1 MNETD
6 AAAAPPFAALAR
18 MYMRASSAASAASAE
33 VTLSRENAQRFVLA
47 ISLVGLGLIVCLTA
61 VTIVLVLVVRRLDV
75 AVGMLRHESGT
86 DVRKRILNAKAENP
100 GAAPKKKKR
109 GQASPPAAACQ
120 PDGCCDDEYDD
131 ENGRGS

>member
-1 MNETD
+1 MNDTD

-18 MYMRASSAASAASAE
+18 MYMRAASAASAE

-109 GQASPPAAACQ
+109 GQASPPACQ
-120 PDGCCDDEYDD
+120 PGGCCDDEYDD

>member
-1 MNETD
+1 MNDTD

-18 MYMRASSAASAASAE
+18 MYMRAASAPLAE

-100 GAAPKKKKR
+100 AAAPKKKKR
-109 GQASPPAAACQ
+109 GQASPPACQ
-120 PDGCCDDEYDD
+120 PGGCCDDEYDD